1 MGGSRIRLLAA
12 GVAGLVVLVA
22 VVTHFALPPYLEG
35 RVEERLE
42 EHGGRA
48 EVELEAVPAMRLL
61 TGHGDRLEIEGSG
74 LEVDFDD
81 PDRDVFEDLNRFDEV
96 DVDLTD
102 VEAGPFETESFVLE
116 GQGDGRYRIDVDATV
131 TGQELARLAGGRFG
145 PLGELIGGLA
155 GGSLLSSAPVP
166 VRLDGELEAKDGE
179 VTMTS
184 GTGTVAGISAGP
196 LARLVTTAILSS
208 L

>member
-1 MGGSRIRLLAA
+1 MLG
-12 GVAGLVVLVA
+12 A
-22 VVTHFALPPYLEG
+22 VVTHFALPSYLEG

-48 EVELEAVPAMRLL
+48 EVELEAVPALRLL
-61 TGHGDRLEIEGSG
+61 TGHGDRLDIEGSG

-96 DVDLTD
+96 AVDLTD
-102 VEAGPFETESFVLE
+102 VEAGPFETETFVLE
-116 GQGDGRYRIDVDATV
+116 SEGDGKYRIDVDATV
-131 TGQELARLAGGRFG
+131 TGQELARLAGGQLG

-155 GGSLLSSAPVP
+155 GGSLLSSAPIP
-166 VRLDGELEAKDGE
+166 VRLEGELEAKDGE

-184 GTGTVAGISAGP
+184 GTGTVAGIPAGP

>member
-1 MGGSRIRLLAA
+1 MARKRIRLLAG

-22 VVTHFALPPYLEG
+22 VITHFALPAYLEG

-48 EVELEAVPAMRLL
+48 EVELEAVPSLRLL

-81 PDRDVFEDLNRFDEV
+81 PDDDVFEDLNKFDEV
-96 DVDLTD
+96 QVDLTD
-102 VEAGPFETESFVLE
+102 VEAGPFQTESFVLE
-116 GQGDGRYRIDVDATV
+116 GQGDGIYRIDVDATV
-131 TGQELARLAGGRFG
+131 TGQDLARLAGSRFG
-145 PLGELIGGLA
+145 PLGELVGGLA
-155 GGSLLSSAPVP
+155 GGSLLSSAPIP
-166 VRLDGELEAKDGE
+166 LRLEGELEAEDGE

-184 GTGTVAGISAGP
+184 GTGTVAGIPAGP
-196 LARLVTTAILSS
+196 LAGIVTTAILSN